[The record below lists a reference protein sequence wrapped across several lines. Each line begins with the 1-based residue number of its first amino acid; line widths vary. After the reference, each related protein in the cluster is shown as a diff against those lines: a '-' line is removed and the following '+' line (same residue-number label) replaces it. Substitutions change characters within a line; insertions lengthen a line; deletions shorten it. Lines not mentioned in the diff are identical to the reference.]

1 MPWAKQHSRSQY
13 NLATSGVAHWKLR
26 DLNVRIEDLE
36 ISGPSFYGFPP
47 LQEALARHCGVPQDR
62 VVAAT
67 GTSMANYLALA
78 ATLKPGDEVLIEQPT
93 YELILA
99 TARHIGAEIRRFPR
113 THESGFALDPAAVE
127 RAITPRTKL
136 IVVANLHNPS
146 SALADEKTIRD
157 IGEIA
162 RRVGARVLVDE
173 VYLDAAFERAPRSS
187 GQMGDHFIVTSSLT
201 KVYGLSGLRCGWI
214 VAEPEL
220 ARAMWRVNDLFGVIP
235 AHMAELASV
244 IALGELD
251 RIRENVRARLDRNRG
266 VLHRFFDSRAD
277 LDAPRFPFGT
287 IAFPKLLSGSVQ
299 PHPSGWGSA
308 HVQPHPSGWGTAQPG
323 VQPHPLGWGSVD
335 QLCELLRT
343 KYDTT
348 VVPGKY
354 FEMPD
359 HFRIGIGG
367 DLEPLEEGL
376 RRLGLAL
383 DEMHN

>member
-26 DLNVRIEDLE
+26 DLHVRIEDLE

-47 LQEALARHCGVPQDR
+47 LQEALAKHCGVPQDR

-136 IVVANLHNPS
+136 VVVANLHNPS
-146 SALADEKTIRD
+146 SALAGETVIRD

-173 VYLDAAFERAPRSS
+173 VYLDAAFERAPRSAAGLINGS
-187 GQMGDHFIVTSSLT
+187 GDHFIVTSSLT

-214 VAEPEL
+214 VAEPQL

-235 AHMAELASV
+235 AHMAELTSV

-251 RIRENVRARLDRNRG
+251 RIRENVRARLDRNRAA
-266 VLHRFFDSRAD
+266 LHRFFDSRAE

-287 IAFPKLLSGSVQ
+287 IAFPKLLSGSVP
-299 PHPSGWGSA
+299 PHPSG
-308 HVQPHPSGWGTAQPG
+308 
-323 VQPHPLGWGSVD
+323 GSVD
-335 QLCELLRT
+335 QLCDLLRT

-383 DEMHN
+383 DELHAY